1 MKIMNI
7 LDPKCVVLPLK
18 GKEKKE
24 IIKELID
31 VLVQNRKIKEK
42 DKEEVFKNVME
53 REKLGST
60 GVGLG
65 VAIPHGRTA
74 AVERI
79 VGVLGISPEGVEFET
94 LDGEPVH
101 FVFLVLSPLEATSDY
116 LRAISRVARLFKDK
130 FLRETLKNVSSAE
143 EAIKI
148 IKQEDNF

>member
-42 DKEEVFKNVME
+42 DKEEVFKSVME

-65 VAIPHGRTA
+65 IAIPHGRTA
-74 AVERI
+74 AVDKLI
-79 VGVLGISPEGVEFET
+79 GALGISPEGVEFET

-101 FVFLVLSPLEATSDY
+101 FVFLILSPLEATSDY
-116 LRAISRVARLFKDK
+116 LRAISRVARMFKDK
-130 FLRETLKNVSSAE
+130 FLREALKNVSSVE
-143 EAIKI
+143 EVIKI
-148 IKQEDNF
+148 IKQEDNY

>member
-1 MKIMNI
+1 MRIMNI
-7 LDPKCVVLPLK
+7 LDPKCVILPLK

-31 VLVQNRKIKEK
+31 VLVQSRKIKEK
-42 DKEEVFKNVME
+42 DKEEVFKSVME

-65 VAIPHGRTA
+65 IAIPHGRTA
-74 AVERI
+74 AVDKL

-101 FVFLVLSPLEATSDY
+101 FVFLILSPLEATSDY
-116 LRAISRVARLFKDK
+116 LRAISRVARMFKDK
-130 FLRETLKNVSSAE
+130 FLREALKNVSSVE
-143 EAIKI
+143 EVIKI
-148 IKQEDNF
+148 IKQEDNY

>member
-1 MKIMNI
+1 MNI
-7 LDPKCVVLPLK
+7 LDPKCIVFPLK

-42 DKEEVFKNVME
+42 DKEEVFKCVME

-65 VAIPHGRTA
+65 IAIPHGRTA
-74 AVERI
+74 AVDKLI
-79 VGVLGISPEGVEFET
+79 GALGISPEGVEFET

-101 FVFLVLSPLEATSDY
+101 FVFLILSPLEATSDY
-116 LRAISRVARLFKDK
+116 LRAISRVARMFKDR
-130 FLRETLKNVSSAE
+130 FLREALKNVSSVE
-143 EAIKI
+143 EVVKI
-148 IKQEDNF
+148 LKQEDSY

>member
-7 LDPKCVVLPLK
+7 LDPKCIVFPLK
-18 GKEKKE
+18 EKNKKE

-31 VLVQNRKIKEK
+31 VLVENKKIKEK
-42 DKEEVFKNVME
+42 DKEEVFKCVME

-74 AVERI
+74 AVDKI
-79 VGVLGISPEGVEFET
+79 VGALGISKEGVEFET
-94 LDGEPVH
+94 LDGEPVY
-101 FVFLVLSPLEATSDY
+101 FVFLILSPLEATSDY
-116 LRAISRVARLFKDK
+116 LRAISYVARMFKDK
-130 FLRETLKNVSSAE
+130 FFREALKNISSVE
-143 EAIKI
+143 EVVKI

>member
-7 LDPKCVVLPLK
+7 LDPKCIVFLLK
-18 GKEKKE
+18 GKNKKE

-31 VLVQNRKIKEK
+31 VLAENKKIKEK
-42 DKEEVFKNVME
+42 DKEEVFKCVMQ

-74 AVERI
+74 AVDKI
-79 VGVLGISPEGVEFET
+79 VGALGISKEGVEFET
-94 LDGEPVH
+94 LDGEPVY
-101 FVFLVLSPLEATSDY
+101 FVFLILSPLEATSDY
-116 LRAISRVARLFKDK
+116 LRAISYVARMFKDK
-130 FLRETLKNVSSAE
+130 FFREALKNISSVE
-143 EAIKI
+143 EAVKI

>member
-7 LDPKCVVLPLK
+7 LDPKCIVFPLK
-18 GKEKKE
+18 GKNKKE

-31 VLVQNRKIKEK
+31 VLAENKKIKEK
-42 DKEEVFKNVME
+42 DKEEVFKCVME

-74 AVERI
+74 AVDKI
-79 VGVLGISPEGVEFET
+79 VGALGISKEGVEFET
-94 LDGEPVH
+94 LDGEPVY
-101 FVFLVLSPLEATSDY
+101 FVFLILSPLEATSDY
-116 LRAISRVARLFKDK
+116 LRAISYVARMFKDK
-130 FLRETLKNVSSAE
+130 FFREALKNISSVE
-143 EAIKI
+143 EVVKI

>member
-7 LDPKCVVLPLK
+7 LDPKCIVFPLK
-18 GKEKKE
+18 GKNKKE

-31 VLVQNRKIKEK
+31 VLAENKKIKEK
-42 DKEEVFKNVME
+42 DKEEVFKCVME

-74 AVERI
+74 AVDKI
-79 VGVLGISPEGVEFET
+79 VGALGISKEGVEFET
-94 LDGEPVH
+94 LDGEPVY
-101 FVFLVLSPLEATSDY
+101 FVFLILSPLEATSDY
-116 LRAISRVARLFKDK
+116 LRAISYVARMFKDK
-130 FLRETLKNVSSAE
+130 FFREALKNISSVE
-143 EAIKI
+143 EAVKI